1 MPEGGEGEIE
11 VGLVTIAATRRVW
24 YRILMT
30 KKQIEAV
37 LERVPDWP
45 EDARRELA
53 RIALEIEADLGKGA
67 YTATPEELRGIDRGL
82 RDAAGGRFA
91 SEAEVETAK
100 KSSERL

>member
-1 MPEGGEGEIE
+1 
-11 VGLVTIAATRRVW
+11 
-24 YRILMT
+24 MT

-67 YTATPEELRGIDRGL
+67 YAATPEELRGIDRGL
-82 RDAAGGRFA
+82 RDAAEGRFV
-91 SEAEVETAK
+91 SEAEVEAVFAK
-100 KSSERL
+100 HRRG